1 MPLERDQRHGPNGP
15 KNRRKHP
22 PKPLVRPHPAHLLA
36 VRRGRGTLILDV
48 KKESSPRPGVS
59 VFTVVPMPST
69 RTPDPRS
76 ADAGLFLDSAP
87 PAKRLHYL
95 LNYAIM
101 APSAHNAQPWK
112 FKVLEHHVEFHHDH
126 TRILP
131 VVDPHARESLISVAC
146 AIESFR
152 IAMRRFGLSDQV
164 EWHPDAAPNEP
175 VAIVR
180 MEGRHSPSAHELR
193 LFDSIPNRRTNR
205 MAFDP
210 RPVGRSE
217 LELLQAVVHEAHH
230 DGSPAQVRVEATSD
244 AFAKHEIADLVAQA
258 DRLQFADDNFRTELA
273 HWMRPND
280 TDKGDGLPAYA
291 QGMSGR
297 VWDILSH
304 AGPFIMRTFDVGKGR
319 AAKDRQLAEG
329 SPALAIIHTADDDH
343 AAWLATGAALTRL
356 LLAATSMGISAS
368 YLNQPI
374 EVESL
379 RPRLSE
385 LIAAHL
391 AAHTAMNA
399 LAQQDRPDAK
409 QSPTIY
415 PQILLRLGYA
425 DYTPATP
432 RRPLADF
439 IMEGSEIE

>member
-1 MPLERDQRHGPNGP
+1 M
-15 KNRRKHP
+15 
-22 PKPLVRPHPAHLLA
+22 
-36 VRRGRGTLILDV
+36 
-48 KKESSPRPGVS
+48 S
-59 VFTVVPMPST
+59 ST

-87 PAKRLHYL
+87 PARRLHYL

-112 FKVLEHHVEFHHDH
+112 FKVAEHHVEFHHDQ

-131 VVDPHARESLISVAC
+131 VVDPHGRESLISVAC
-146 AIESFR
+146 AVESFR
-152 IAMRRFGLSDQV
+152 VAMRRFGLSDQV
-164 EWHPDAAPNEP
+164 EWNPHATPDEP

-180 MEGRHSPSAHELR
+180 MEGRHSPSAQELR
-193 LFDSIPNRRTNR
+193 HFDAIPNRRTNR

-210 RPVGRSE
+210 RPVATSE
-217 LELLQAVVHEAHH
+217 LDALRATMLEAHH
-230 DGSPAQVRVEATSD
+230 DGAPTTVHLEATSD

-258 DRLQFADDNFRTELA
+258 DRIQFADEKFRTELA

-329 SPALAIIHTADDDH
+329 SPALAIIHTAADDH
-343 AAWLATGAALTRL
+343 AAWLATGAAMMRL
-356 LLAATSMGISAS
+356 LLAATSLGLSAS

-379 RPRLSE
+379 RPKLAE
-385 LIAAHL
+385 LITTHHATHA
-391 AAHTAMNA
+391 AMNP
-399 LAQQDRPDAK
+399 LAQQQDRPDAN
-409 QSPTIY
+409 QLPTIY

>member
-1 MPLERDQRHGPNGP
+1 M
-15 KNRRKHP
+15 
-22 PKPLVRPHPAHLLA
+22 
-36 VRRGRGTLILDV
+36 
-48 KKESSPRPGVS
+48 KKEPSSRPGVS
-59 VFTVVPMPST
+59 VFTEEAQMPST

-112 FKVLEHHVEFHHDH
+112 FRVAEHHVEFHHDH
-126 TRILP
+126 ERILP
-131 VVDPHARESLISVAC
+131 VVDPHGRESLISVAC
-146 AIESFR
+146 AVESFR

-164 EWHPDAAPNEP
+164 EWNPSAAPHEP

-180 MEGRHSPSAHELR
+180 MEGRHTPSAQELR
-193 LFDSIPNRRTNR
+193 LFDAIPNRRTNR

-210 RPVGRSE
+210 RPVATSE
-217 LELLQAVVHEAHH
+217 LDALRAIVHGAHH
-230 DGSPAQVRVEATSD
+230 DGAPTTVRLDATSD
-244 AFAKHEIADLVAQA
+244 AFAKHEIAELVAQA
-258 DRLQFADDNFRTELA
+258 DRVQFADEKFRTELA
-273 HWMRPND
+273 YWMRPND

-329 SPALAIIHTADDDH
+329 SPALAIMHTDADDH
-343 AAWLATGAALTRL
+343 AAWLATGAAMTRL

-374 EVESL
+374 EVETL
-379 RPRLSE
+379 RPKLAE
-385 LIAAHL
+385 LIATRL
-391 AAHTAMNA
+391 SGRSINNDFEEESD
-399 LAQQDRPDAK
+399 QPDAN
-409 QSPTIY
+409 QMPTIY

-439 IMEGSEIE
+439 IMDGSEIE